1 MSAGPGAARPGRG
14 AAAMRR
20 ALQHGPRRPASA
32 GCGGAAAPGEGDG
45 DGSGATRPPAER
57 GGGRGAWGA
66 ARLGS
71 TSGGAGGE
79 GRSAPGP
86 GMEPGAGRPWR
97 GRLVLG
103 SPSPVAGPAREHR
116 RRGSLP
122 SQPSSVCLRLRGAF
136 PFLPSSPDKENR
148 ANFTSSRENNWL
160 LMPPQEG
167 NGYMCVRD

>member
-1 MSAGPGAARPGRG
+1 MPGRGRRGRVGGRRRCGGHCSTARGAPPPPAAAGLRPPGRGTGTGAARRVP
-14 AAAMRR
+14 
-20 ALQHGPRRPASA
+20 PR
-32 GCGGAAAPGEGDG
+32 
-45 DGSGATRPPAER
+45 SG